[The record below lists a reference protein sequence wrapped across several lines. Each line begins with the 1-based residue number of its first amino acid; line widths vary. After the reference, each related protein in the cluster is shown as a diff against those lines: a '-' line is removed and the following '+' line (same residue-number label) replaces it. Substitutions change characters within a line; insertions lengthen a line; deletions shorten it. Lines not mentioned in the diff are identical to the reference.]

1 VSVCDAM
8 ATVGPHDRLDERQR
22 RTRAA
27 LHAALGRL
35 AERMEYSAIG
45 VSLIAQEAGV
55 GRPTFYRHYS
65 GVDALL
71 VDRLRGDLV
80 EQRALAERLALARTP
95 IRDAHVATS
104 RFALERISSQPRL
117 YQALL
122 DGSAGANAVTLFRE
136 QVAALATMREVLA
149 RGADRHVARLTVG
162 MLSGAI
168 SGFLLA
174 WIEGGLTPVPTVAA
188 ELLVDSLRLS

>member
-1 VSVCDAM
+1 M
-8 ATVGPHDRLDERQR
+8 
-22 RTRAA
+22 
-27 LHAALGRL
+27 
-35 AERMEYSAIG
+35 
-45 VSLIAQEAGV
+45 
-55 GRPTFYRHYS
+55 
-65 GVDALL
+65 
-71 VDRLRGDLV
+71 
-80 EQRALAERLALARTP
+80 
-95 IRDAHVATS
+95 
-104 RFALERISSQPRL
+104 
-117 YQALL
+117 L

>member
-1 VSVCDAM
+1 MSVCDAM

-104 RFALERISSQPRL
+104 RFALERISSH
-117 YQALL
+117 
-122 DGSAGANAVTLFRE
+122 
-136 QVAALATMREVLA
+136 VLA
-149 RGADRHVARLTVG
+149 ITDQQLEDWFTVRGINVVWTGPAR
-162 MLSGAI
+162 
-168 SGFLLA
+168 
-174 WIEGGLTPVPTVAA
+174 
-188 ELLVDSLRLS
+188 

>member
-1 VSVCDAM
+1 M
-8 ATVGPHDRLDERQR
+8 ATDGPHDRLDERQR

-45 VSLIAQEAGV
+45 VSMVAQEAGV
-55 GRPTFYRHYS
+55 GRPTFYRHYT

-71 VDRLRGDLV
+71 VDRLRADLV
-80 EQRALAERLALARTP
+80 EQHALAERLVQARTP

-104 RFALERISSQPRL
+104 RFALERIASQPRL
-117 YQALL
+117 YRALL

-136 QVAALATMREVLA
+136 QVAGLATMRDVLA
-149 RGADRHVARLTVG
+149 RAGDGHVARLTVG
-162 MLSGAI
+162 ILSGAV

-174 WIEGGLTPVPTVAA
+174 WTEGGLTPPPSVAA
-188 ELLVDSLRLS
+188 ELLVDSLRLA

>member
-1 VSVCDAM
+1 MSVCDAM

-95 IRDAHVATS
+95 S

-174 WIEGGLTPVPTVAA
+174 WIEGGLTPAPAVAA